1 MSSTTYTGKI
11 VTAEKIYDAL
21 NAAKTADKV
30 QIVLK
35 SGKVEE
41 GSLVFNP
48 LKGSVRII
56 DIILETSEDFSI
68 QEIAELK
75 FL

>member
-1 MSSTTYTGKI
+1 MSTTSQPKI
-11 VTAEKIYDAL
+11 VSPEKVYDAL
-21 NAAKTADKV
+21 NAAKTADRV
-30 QIVLK
+30 EITLK
-35 SGKVEE
+35 NGKQVR

-56 DIILETSEDFSI
+56 DIDKELSEDYGI
-68 QEIAELK
+68 GEIAELK

>member
-1 MSSTTYTGKI
+1 MTS
-11 VTAEKIYDAL
+11 EKVYDAL
-21 NAAKTADKV
+21 NSAKTADRV

-35 SGKVEE
+35 SGKAIA

-56 DIILETSEDFSI
+56 DIDQETSVDFGI
-68 QEIAELK
+68 DQIAELK